1 MILIQKKDIKNLIGT
16 KIIFPNGE
24 ALINPVYL
32 KKA

>member
-1 MILIQKKDIKNLIGT
+1 MILTQNNDIKNLIGT